1 MPDFIPHADEDF
13 SVFMNTFINYVTA
26 HAVNLGVPPATAT
39 ALSDAL
45 LVWTDSLSAH
55 ETTQIAA
62 TSARTT
68 KDSARDAL
76 TIIARTT
83 IRSIQANPTVSDE
96 IRALMGLPIRDTT
109 GTRAPVPTT
118 KPVGQVDTS
127 QRLQHTISWR
137 DESSPTSKAK
147 PPGVRGAEI
156 WVFVGPTPPTDPALA
171 HFVALDTASPYL
183 LVHKA
188 TDAGKLAHYLLR
200 WVNTRS
206 EPGPWS
212 ETISATITG

>member
-1 MPDFIPHADEDF
+1 MADFIPAADEDF

-26 HAVNLGVPPATAT
+26 HAVNLGVAPATAT

-55 ETTQIAA
+55 ETAQIGA

-96 IRALMGLPIRDTT
+96 IRALMGLPIRDD
-109 GTRAPVPTT
+109 TRTRPPVPTT
-118 KPVGQVDTS
+118 RPVGQVDTS
-127 QRLQHTISWR
+127 QRLQHTIHWR
-137 DESSPTSKAK
+137 DESSPNSKAK
-147 PPGVRGAEI
+147 PTGVRGAEI
-156 WVFVGPTPPTDPALA
+156 WLFVGPTPPTDPAQA

-183 LVHKA
+183 LVHEP